1 MSVKFIHAADLH
13 IDSPM
18 KGLAE
23 KDEEIALK
31 VREATRTAFKNLVDF
46 AIKEQVAFIV
56 IAGDLFDGKWDD
68 ASTGRW
74 TGKQFARLREH
85 NIDVFIVYGNHDG
98 KNKILKNMKTAV
110 FPGEGEGEGKNLV
123 VFPSDAPD
131 TIIREYGGERFAIIG
146 QSYSDEVCSVD
157 LTENFPAREPNAF
170 NIGVLHTGL
179 DGGETYAPTTAA
191 NLESFGYDY
200 WALGHQHSRE
210 IIKDSPNCW
219 IAYSGVLQTR
229 HINECEN
236 QDGRPGKGF
245 FLVEVEGGRRVG
257 TPEFHPCDVFRWGR
271 VTVDLDRLD
280 ESSPESLTDSLV
292 SLFLDEIQTFVDTA
306 DGRGAAVRV
315 KFVGRSSLF
324 NQLTG
329 LSNGENG
336 VPLLDALYQS
346 LGLIKADVWIESL
359 DASEVAPPIPEN
371 FWQEGA
377 FKNIRDLVLE
387 ENEKLKKQRTPSL
400 KKNKSPLPALNDL
413 MELLEKKKLGL
424 DALRG
429 EEGEDGLDLT
439 DPRKLEEWNLKALDV
454 LADAFMRETDGSN

>member
-1 MSVKFIHAADLH
+1 MSIKFIHAADLH

-23 KDEEIALK
+23 KDEKIAQK
-31 VREATRTAFKNLVDF
+31 VREATRMAFKNLVDF
-46 AIKEQVAFIV
+46 AIENKVAFIV
-56 IAGDLFDGKWDD
+56 IAGDVFDGKWDD
-68 ASTGRW
+68 AATGRW
-74 TGKQFARLREH
+74 TGEQFRQLCEH
-85 NIDVFIVYGNHDG
+85 NVDVFLVYGNHDG
-98 KNKILKNMKTAV
+98 KNKILKNMRTAV
-110 FPGEGEGEGKNLV
+110 FPGEGENLV
-123 VFPSDAPD
+123 VFPSDKPEKMV
-131 TIIREYGGERFAIIG
+131 REYDGERFAITG

-157 LTENFPAREPNAF
+157 LAENFPAREPNAF

-179 DGGETYAPTTAA
+179 DGAKTYAPTTAA
-191 NLESFGYDY
+191 NLEKFGYDY

-210 IIKDSPNCW
+210 IIKDSPQCW

-229 HINECEN
+229 HINESEN
-236 QDGRPGKGF
+236 KDGRPGKGF

-271 VTVDLDRLD
+271 ATIDLEELD
-280 ESSPESLTDSLV
+280 ESSPETLTDSLV
-292 SLFLDEIQTFVDTA
+292 SLFLNEIQRFVDAAT

-315 KFVGRSSLF
+315 KFVGHSSLF
-324 NQLTG
+324 GQLAG
-329 LSNGENG
+329 LNIGENG
-336 VPLLDALYQS
+336 VSLLDALYHS
-346 LGLIKADVWIESL
+346 LASIKVDVWIESF

-387 ENEKLKKQRTPSL
+387 ENEKLKEPRKRPL
-400 KKNKSPLPALNDL
+400 KAGESPLPTLSALTS
-413 MELLEKKKLGL
+413 KLVKHR

-429 EEGEDGLDLT
+429 EDGDDGFDLL

-454 LADAFMRETDGSN
+454 LADAFEREKDKLD

>member
-1 MSVKFIHAADLH
+1 MSIKFIHAADLH

-23 KDEEIALK
+23 KDEEIARK

-46 AIKEQVAFIV
+46 AIDEKVAFIV
-56 IAGDLFDGKWDD
+56 IAGDVFDGKWDD

-74 TGKQFARLREH
+74 TGDQFARLRDH
-85 NIDVFIVYGNHDG
+85 NVDVFLAYGNHDG
-98 KNKILKNMKTAV
+98 KNQILKNMRTAV
-110 FPGEGEGEGKNLV
+110 FPGEGENLF
-123 VFPSDAPD
+123 VFPSDAPER
-131 TIIREYGGERFAIIG
+131 IVREYGGERVAIVG

-157 LTENFPAREPNAF
+157 LTENFPEPSPNAF

-179 DGGETYAPTTAA
+179 EGAKTYAPTTAA
-191 NLESFGYDY
+191 NLENFGYDY

-210 IIKDSPNCW
+210 IIKDSPQCW

-229 HINECEN
+229 HINESEN
-236 QDGRPGKGF
+236 KDGRAGKGF
-245 FLVEVEGGRRVG
+245 FLVEIEDGRRVE

-271 VTVDLDRLD
+271 VEIDLDELD
-280 ESSPESLTDSLV
+280 ESSPETLTDSLV
-292 SLFLDEIQTFVDTA
+292 SLFLREIQTFVDTT

-324 NQLTG
+324 GQLAG
-329 LSNGENG
+329 LSGGENG
-336 VPLLDALYQS
+336 VSLRETLFHS
-346 LGLIKADVWIESL
+346 LGPINADVWIESF
-359 DASEVAPPIPEN
+359 DASEVAPPIPED

-387 ENEKLKKQRTPSL
+387 ENEKLKEPRKRPL
-400 KKNKSPLPALNDL
+400 KAGESPLPALSAL
-413 MELLEKKKLGL
+413 TSKLVKHR

-429 EEGEDGLDLT
+429 DDGDDGFDLL
-439 DPRKLEEWNLKALDV
+439 DPRKLEEWNLKGLDV
-454 LADAFMRETDGSN
+454 LADAFEREKDQLN